1 MGTKIFVNLPVE
13 SLERSVGFFTKL
25 GYTFNP
31 QFTDA
36 NATCMVIN
44 EHIYAMLLV
53 KPFFKSFI
61 KKEISDATKSTEVII
76 ALTVDSRAA
85 VDALMEK
92 ALAAGAKESKE
103 KMDQGFMYQRSF
115 EDLDGHQW
123 ESFWMDPAAVAPP
136 Q

>member
-13 SLERSVGFFTKL
+13 SLDRAVGFFTKL
-25 GYTFNP
+25 GYTFNA
-31 QFTDA
+31 QFTND
-36 NATCMVIN
+36 NATCMVIT
-44 EHIYAMLLV
+44 EDIYAMLLV

-61 KKEISDATKSTEVII
+61 KKEIADAKKSTEVII
-76 ALTVDSRAA
+76 ALTAESRAA

-123 ESFWMDPAAVAPP
+123 ESFWMDPAAIQP
-136 Q
+136 QQ

>member
-13 SLERSVGFFTKL
+13 SLDRAVGFFTKL
-25 GYTFNP
+25 GYRFNA
-31 QFTDA
+31 QFTND
-36 NATCMVIN
+36 NATCMVIT
-44 EHIYAMLLV
+44 EDIYAMLLV

-61 KKEISDATKSTEVII
+61 KKEIADAKKSTEVII
-76 ALTVDSRAA
+76 ALTAESRAA
-85 VDALMEK
+85 VDALLEK

-123 ESFWMDPAAVAPP
+123 ESFWMDPAAIQP
-136 Q
+136 QQ